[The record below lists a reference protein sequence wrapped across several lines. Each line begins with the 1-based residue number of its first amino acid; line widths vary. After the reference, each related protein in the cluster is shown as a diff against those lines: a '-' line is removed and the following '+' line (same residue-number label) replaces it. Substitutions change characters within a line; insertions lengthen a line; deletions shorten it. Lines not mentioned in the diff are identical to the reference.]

1 MFNKRKRTLSKN
13 GEELFSVAVETPKYI
28 LTKKNSWNPESPK
41 NKKKRRHTISCLPS
55 LNPKKI
61 FINLITSDFDKKLEE
76 KSQNMKSASKKL
88 LLYLHLNPQKIPKL
102 VDNAIINLVI
112 LILSDGE
119 KYLNEQQVKH
129 NVHFYLKLA
138 ERAIKENDHQTAIL
152 VKCAIENYNVYRL
165 KLKRN
170 QNDQKII
177 DLLEKKYGNFKN
189 CYSDHL
195 REFLEI
201 VQEYDQMY
209 NYIPSAMVLH
219 MHSIRNERYSKAF
232 KRIGKCPTKITE
244 YSQTIELF
252 KKLFYNRNSILGDN
266 LTKLYLSVPD
276 DLKVI
281 KDFTDEKNDLK
292 SLLFHLSCNVKKSQQ
307 NQKRKIIKSKKSSN
321 CRIYMN

>member
-13 GEELFSVAVETPKYI
+13 GEELFSIAMEKPKYF

-41 NKKKRRHTISCLPS
+41 NLKKRRHTISCLPS
-55 LNPKKI
+55 LNLKQVFLD
-61 FINLITSDFDKKLEE
+61 FITTDFDKKLEE
-76 KSQNMKSASKKL
+76 HSHNMKSASKKL
-88 LLYLHLNPQKIPKL
+88 LLHLYQNPEKIPQF

-138 ERAIKENDHQTAIL
+138 ERAIRENDHQTAIL
-152 VKCAIENYNVYRL
+152 VKCAIENFNVHRL

-170 QNDQKII
+170 KNDQKII

-195 REFLEI
+195 REFLKI

-219 MHSIRNERYSKAF
+219 MHSIRNERYTKAF
-232 KRIGKCPTKITE
+232 RRIGKCPTKISQ

-252 KKLFYNRNSILGDN
+252 KKLFYNRNSISGDN
-266 LTKLYLSVPD
+266 LTKLYLRVFN
-276 DLKVI
+276 DLTFL
-281 KDFTDEKNDLK
+281 KDFQEKDNSK
-292 SLLFHLSCNVKKSQQ
+292 SLLFHLSCNVKKSEQ
-307 NQKRKIIKSKKSSN
+307 NKKRKIVNSQKSSD
-321 CRIYMN
+321 CLIYLN